1 MASRRTPSTPVSPRR
16 AIEATTEERPDDA
29 DPGEQ
34 ISGETL
40 DCEILPPA
48 GDETE
53 AVEKAAATPYAPAV
67 ITAQY
72 KRAICGT
79 LEILRFGAM
88 LIEVDTVLT
97 RENSRTARHSCK
109 GDQPSLMS
117 WLEENCPEVNYKT
130 AMRFKMLTQDM
141 QKYCQI
147 PAKLPVSLA
156 LPGPDG
162 AVHLDDLPPNV
173 NVARVGKIQQQ
184 VWDMIQGKSAR
195 QLMFQFRTDA
205 APRGGDHGGGAAYS
219 EQQQQRRANPTPLA
233 IEEWQHLVTQF
244 RDWVLGRKTHVHVP
258 PAILKT
264 GLQALNDAIKAVE
277 DIIQKG

>member
-1 MASRRTPSTPVSPRR
+1 MASRHTPSTPVSPRR
-16 AIEATTEERPDDA
+16 AIESTTEERPNDA
-29 DPGEQ
+29 APGEQ

-53 AVEKAAATPYAPAV
+53 AVEKAAAAPYAPAI
-67 ITAQY
+67 ITEQY
-72 KRAICGT
+72 KRAISGT
-79 LEILRFGAM
+79 LEVLRFGAM
-88 LIEVDTVLT
+88 LIEVELNLT
-97 RENSRTARHSCK
+97 REILIGRGRGRPTDGTLK
-109 GDQPSLMS
+109 E

-162 AVHLDDLPPNV
+162 AVHLDDLPANV
-173 NVARVGKIQQQ
+173 NAARVGKIQQQ

-258 PAILKT
+258 PAILRT

>member
-1 MASRRTPSTPVSPRR
+1 M
-16 AIEATTEERPDDA
+16 
-29 DPGEQ
+29 
-34 ISGETL
+34 
-40 DCEILPPA
+40 
-48 GDETE
+48 
-53 AVEKAAATPYAPAV
+53 ATPYAPAA
-67 ITAQY
+67 ITEQY
-72 KRAICGT
+72 RRAITGT

-88 LIEVDTVLT
+88 LIDVEVNLT
-97 RENSRTARHSCK
+97 RENNSPRRGPTAI
-109 GDQPSLMS
+109 GTGLQA

-130 AMRFKMLTQDM
+130 AMRFKMLTADM
-141 QKYCQI
+141 QRFCQI

-162 AVHLDDLPPNV
+162 AVHLDDLPANV
-173 NVARVGKIQQQ
+173 NAARVGKIQQQ

-233 IEEWQHLVTQF
+233 IEEWQHLITQF